1 MREHM
6 GKTWVWW
13 AGLPVLAVLLPVVR
27 LEAVPALR
35 LLLWEA
41 LVVLGYAAS
50 VWDLREKRIPNG
62 LIGLMA
68 AAWVLIVTPFLFLQT
83 DQGAACALDGALGF
97 LLGGGLFLA
106 VYLISRRGLGGGDVK
121 FMAVSGLFLGLNGV
135 LPAVLCGSILASL
148 TGGALILGKRIH
160 RKDSI
165 PLVPFL
171 YAGILLTA
179 FFQ

>member
-1 MREHM
+1 MRERM

-83 DQGAACALDGALGF
+83 DQGAACALLLALSWVCALSMETDSQRQAR
-97 LLGGGLFLA
+97 LLAQSEACLEDEIYILTVPLLEEA
-106 VYLISRRGLGGGDVK
+106 AACGGDYTAQAEEQLKEVYQQ
-121 FMAVSGLFLGLNGV
+121 LF
-135 LPAVLCGSILASL
+135 
-148 TGGALILGKRIH
+148 
-160 RKDSI
+160 D
-165 PLVPFL
+165 
-171 YAGILLTA
+171 
-179 FFQ
+179 